1 MNLRLETGKMI
12 IKIPSD
18 IRRMREVSLKI
29 LGSLKSY
36 DLDNDRMFD
45 IRLAVEEAVRN
56 AIIHGN
62 ESDKA
67 KSVTITYWIEDDKIN
82 VVVEDEGKGFDP
94 LGLPDPTANDNIMKN
109 SGRGV
114 YLVKKL
120 MDEVEFNAIGNKL
133 KMTKKLK

>member
-1 MNLRLETGKMI
+1 MI